1 MGLVKETNPVNDSPK
16 AVIAATGLHT
26 PEHALS
32 NAELVAAYNAFAER
46 FNAANAEAIAAGELD
61 ALTPSS
67 SEFIEKAS
75 GIKSRFVVEKSGILD
90 PDRMVPHI
98 PERSNDELSVLAEM
112 AVKAAQEAI
121 ARWGKPVSEIGAVI
135 CAASNM
141 QRPYPAMA
149 IEVQQALGID
159 GFAFD
164 MNVACSS
171 ATFGLK
177 TAADF
182 IGSGSVKAVL
192 MVNPE
197 ICSAHLNFRDRD
209 SHFIFGDVATAVIV
223 EAADQATGGWDIL
236 GTRLKTVFSNNI
248 RNNFGFLNR
257 AARED
262 VTAVADGPRPDG
274 ITDKLFVQQGRKVFK
289 DVVPMVSEMIVD
301 HARDL
306 AIDPTGLKRLW
317 LHQANINMNEMIGKR
332 VLGREPAPGE
342 NVIILD
348 DYANTSSAG
357 SIIAFHLHND
367 GFAPGDTGLI
377 CSFGAGYSAGS
388 VFVRKR
394 A

>member
-1 MGLVKETNPVNDSPK
+1 MTN
-16 AVIAATGLHT
+16 AVIAATGLFT
-26 PEHALS
+26 PDQSIS
-32 NAELVAAYNAFAER
+32 NAELVVAYNAYAKR
-46 FNAANAEAIAAGELD
+46 FNADHAAEILEGDVAE
-61 ALTPSS
+61 LTPSS
-67 SEFIEKAS
+67 VEFIEKAS
-75 GIKSRFVVEKSGILD
+75 GIKSRFVLDKAGVLD
-90 PDRMVPHI
+90 PARMAPNL
-98 PERSNDELSVLAEM
+98 PERSNDELSILAEM
-112 AVKAAQEAI
+112 AVKAAQQAI
-121 ARWGKPVSEIGAVI
+121 AAWGKPVSGIGAVL

-171 ATFGLK
+171 ATFGIK

-182 IGSGSVKAVL
+182 IASGSVKAVL

-197 ICSAHLNFRDRD
+197 ICSAHLNFKDRD

-223 EAADQATGGWDIL
+223 ESSDQAGPGGWDVL

-257 AARED
+257 
-262 VTAVADGPRPDG
+262 TAETTEALGASASSSGAVGQ
-274 ITDKLFVQQGRKVFK
+274 TDKLFVQQGRKVFK
-289 DVVPMVSEMIVD
+289 DVVPMVSDMIID
-301 HARDL
+301 HANDL
-306 AIDPTGLKRLW
+306 GLDPHGLKRMW
-317 LHQANINMNEMIGKR
+317 LHQANINMNQFIGRK
-332 VLGREPAPGE
+332 VLGREPTPEE

-348 DYANTSSAG
+348 EYANTSSAG
-357 SIIAFHLHND
+357 SIIAFHLRQQD
-367 GFAPGDTGLI
+367 MATGDIGLI
-377 CSFGAGYSAGS
+377 CSFGAGYSAGT

>member
-1 MGLVKETNPVNDSPK
+1 MNN
-16 AVIAATGLHT
+16 AVIAATGLFT
-26 PEHALS
+26 PEQSIS
-32 NAELVAAYNAFAER
+32 NAELVAAYNAYAER
-46 FNAANAEAIAAGELD
+46 FNADHAAEILEGDVA

-67 SEFIEKAS
+67 VEFIEKAS
-75 GIKSRFVVEKSGILD
+75 GIKSRFVLDKAGVLD
-90 PDRMVPHI
+90 PARMLPHI

-112 AVKAAQEAI
+112 AVKAARDAI
-121 ARWGKPVSEIGAVI
+121 AAWGKPVSEIGAVL

-149 IEVQQALGID
+149 IEIQQALGVD

-171 ATFGLK
+171 ATFGIK

-182 IGSGSVKAVL
+182 IASGSVKAVL

-197 ICSAHLNFRDRD
+197 VCSAHLNFKDRD

-223 EAADQATGGWDIL
+223 EAADQAGPGGWDIL
-236 GTRLKTVFSNNI
+236 GTRLKTVMSNNI
-248 RNNFGFLNR
+248 RNNFGFLNN
-257 AARED
+257 AARTTEVLD
-262 VTAVADGPRPDG
+262 GEAPSGEVTGAGN
-274 ITDKLFVQQGRKVFK
+274 DKMFVQQGRKVFK
-289 DVVPMVSEMIVD
+289 DVVPMVSDMIVA
-301 HARDL
+301 HAADL
-306 AIDPTGLKRLW
+306 GIDPTTLKRMW
-317 LHQANINMNEMIGKR
+317 LHQANINMNQFIGRK
-332 VLGREPAPGE
+332 VLGREPEPHE

-357 SIIAFHLHND
+357 SIIAFHLHQE
-367 GFAPGDTGLI
+367 GFGPGDTGLI
-377 CSFGAGYSAGS
+377 CSFGAGYSAGT